1 MLYFFQGL
9 ERWTGFSEA
18 GRDADGDIGVHQDE
32 REGIMI
38 AELAVMSA
46 FAMGASIPTKYCCRP
61 VSPPISWSA
70 VPTGTQSV
78 AVLCDDP
85 DSPGGDWVHWVL
97 FNLPPDTKKLDEGVP
112 STPQLPNGAI
122 QGTTDYGRSGYDG
135 PCPPPGRPHRYF
147 FKVFALDA
155 KLTLDSSATKGDLL
169 KAMKGHI
176 LAQGQLMGKFGR

>member
-1 MLYFFQGL
+1 L
-9 ERWTGFSEA
+9 EN
-18 GRDADGDIGVHQDE
+18 

-38 AELAVMSA
+38 AELTVISA
-46 FAMGASIPTKYCCRP
+46 FAMGAAIPTKYCCGP

-85 DSPGGDWVHWVL
+85 DAGGGDWVHWVL
-97 FNLPPDTKKLDEGVP
+97 FNLPPDTQKLEEGASSVN
-112 STPQLPNGAI
+112 LPAGAV

-155 KLTLDSSATKGDLL
+155 KLKLDSSTTKGNLME
-169 KAMKGHI
+169 AMKGHI
-176 LAQGQLMGKFGR
+176 LAQGQLAGKFGR